1 MLRQRVTPGPGTEEA
16 HVTTPPEATPPEA
29 APQSPAEY
37 PPAYPPAYPM
47 AYIPP
52 SPVSSVRSTNR
63 LAILALVMAFVFPPA
78 GIVLG
83 HLAKRQIRTTGDEGD
98 GLATAGLI
106 AGYAITG
113 VIMASCCGLMAFE
126 LMDLNGVFGTPT
138 QR

>member
-1 MLRQRVTPGPGTEEA
+1 M
-16 HVTTPPEATPPEA
+16 TTQPEATPPDGH
-29 APQSPAEY
+29 Y
-37 PPAYPPAYPM
+37 PPAYPPAYSST
-47 AYIPP
+47 YIPP

-63 LAILALVMAFVFPPA
+63 LAILALIMAFVFPPA

-83 HLAKRQIRTTGDEGD
+83 HVAKRQIRATGDEGD

-113 VIMASCCGLMAFE
+113 VVLASCCGLIVFE
-126 LMDLNGVFGTPT
+126 LMDINGTFGDPA